1 MDHTWQ
7 QKSVSLDQLSEV
19 VVQAFPTLDP
29 QEQRAGIVLYRLL
42 AGGNS
47 ITPPEL
53 TQALEWTG
61 VTGAHFLTSSNLRNL
76 VEWGPDQTVIGFG
89 GLTTRHSR
97 HSLVVDDRRLYT
109 WCAWD
114 AMFIPE
120 LLGVTAMI
128 ESACPETG
136 NPVRLRVDSKGIE
149 RMSDRE
155 PVLSFTV
162 PDQASQITSADQ
174 TILSF
179 CSYVNLFD
187 SRQAGTTWISTRP
200 GTFLLS
206 VADGFTLA
214 KRYNAA
220 RYAAVLHGEPS
231 PPHGNPKSDVA

>member
-7 QKSVSLDQLSEV
+7 QKNVSLDQMSEV
-19 VVQAFPTLDP
+19 VVQAFPALDP

-42 AGGNS
+42 AGGNP
-47 ITPPEL
+47 IALPEL
-53 TQALEWTG
+53 TQALQWTG
-61 VTGAHFLTSSNLRNL
+61 VPAGQFLSTSNLRNL
-76 VEWGPDQTVIGFG
+76 VEWGTNQTVIGFG
-89 GLTTRHSR
+89 GLTSRHSR
-97 HSLVVDDRRLYT
+97 HSLVFNDRRLYT

-128 ESACPETG
+128 ESVCPETG
-136 NPVRLRVDSKGIE
+136 NPVRLRVDSNGIE

-162 PDQASQITSADQ
+162 PDHANQVTSTDQ

-214 KRYNAA
+214 KHYNSA
-220 RYAAVLHGEPS
+220 RYGAILQGEPS
-231 PPHGNPKSDVA
+231 PTHGKPSSEVA

>member
-1 MDHTWQ
+1 MDHAWHRD
-7 QKSVSLDQLSEV
+7 SDSLDQIVEAV
-19 VVQAFPTLDP
+19 VRAFSTLDP
-29 QEQRAGIVLYRLL
+29 QEQRAGIALYRLL

-47 ITPPEL
+47 IARPEL
-53 TQALEWTG
+53 TQAMQWTG
-61 VTGAHFLTSSNLRNL
+61 VPAGQFLSSSNLRNL
-76 VEWGPDQTVIGFG
+76 VEWGTDQTVIGFG
-89 GLTTRHSR
+89 GLTTRPSR
-97 HSLVVDDRRLYT
+97 HSLVVKDRRLHT

-128 ESACPETG
+128 ESVCPQTG
-136 NPVRLRVDSKGIE
+136 NPIRLRVNSNGIE

-155 PVLSFTV
+155 PVLSFTM
-162 PDQASQITSADQ
+162 PDPTNQFTSTDQ

-200 GTFLLS
+200 GTFLLP
-206 VADGFTLA
+206 VTDGFSLA

-220 RYAAVLHGEPS
+220 RFGAVLHGESS
-231 PPHGNPKSDVA
+231 PPFGKPSSEVA